1 MRLSVLLLGAA
12 VAFGLPKERLDG
24 HKVVTAN
31 IDTQQKLEL
40 LKGAH
45 PDWDIW
51 SNDCVLFVG
60 EGNDIH
66 LPVGGEE
73 ELRRFNISYKTMIPD
88 LQAAVE
94 ATYARPNATQDWFA
108 AYHTY
113 DEIHNWY
120 STAARTYAQIA
131 SWQTV
136 GSSVQGRSLGLFTID
151 TKKGATKKAY
161 IQAGIHARE
170 WISPAVTNYIVNEL
184 LTKYGTD
191 PAITD
196 LLDKVVLYVVPIVN
210 PDGYSFTWTNTRLWR
225 KNRRQNSATSFGV
238 DLNRNYGSH
247 WGCCGGSSGD
257 PNSDTYRG
265 PSAFSEPESNA
276 LSRVVLGIQPNGAID
291 MHSYSQLILR
301 AWGWT
306 RTNTPDETA
315 LAGLGNQMRTSI
327 AKPYGTAF
335 TNQKSI
341 DLYVTDGTA
350 SDWFYDPADGA
361 NSKWSYTIELRD
373 TGRYGFVLPPD
384 QITPSGI
391 ETFLGIQDWLAYI
404 RDN

>member
-1 MRLSVLLLGAA
+1 MRLSALLLGAA
-12 VAFGLPKERLDG
+12 VAFALPKERLDG

-31 IDTQQKLEL
+31 IDTQQKLDA
-40 LKGAH
+40 LKSAH

-66 LPVGGEE
+66 LPADGEH
-73 ELRRFNISYKTMIPD
+73 ELQRFNISYKTMIPD

-94 ATYARPNATQDWFA
+94 ATYARSNATQDWFA

-113 DEIHNWY
+113 DEIHQWY
-120 STAARTYAQIA
+120 STAARTYASIA

-184 LTKYGTD
+184 LTKYGSD
-191 PAITD
+191 SAITD
-196 LLDKVVLYVVPIVN
+196 LLDKVILYVVPVVN

-225 KNRRQNSATSFGV
+225 KNRRQNSASSFGV

-265 PSAFSEPESNA
+265 PAAFSEPESDA
-276 LSRVVLGIQPNGAID
+276 LSRVVLSLKPNGAID

-315 LAGLGNQMRTSI
+315 LAGLGNQIRLSI

-350 SDWFYDPADGA
+350 SDWFYDPVDGA